1 MNNYT
6 QDTFEKYER
15 KRSTKRKPHD
25 TDNVAGR
32 KGWKKRSY
40 SAMRGLK
47 RMEIE

>member
-1 MNNYT
+1 MNCTN
-6 QDTFEKYER
+6 DTFEKF
-15 KRSTKRKPHD
+15 TKRKPHESD
-25 TDNVAGR
+25 TLSSR